1 MPLPSPA
8 LLQTRPMVLQRRA
21 VWGCAFAAAVVS
33 CWPLFAAAQT
43 STRVIRI
50 VVPFAAGGGND
61 VFARQIAQGL
71 TELRGQSVVVD
82 NKPGAG
88 GNLGTELVVRAPPD
102 GNTLLL
108 GHSGTLAIN
117 PSLYPKLS
125 FNPQRDLMPV
135 AMFASSPLVLVV
147 NPALPVKSVKD
158 LVALAHSQPGRINY
172 ASSGSG
178 TGAHLTGELFELK
191 SKSVI
196 VHIPYKG
203 TAPALTD
210 VIGGQVQM
218 MFSVAPAVLPH
229 IASGRLRALAVTGDK
244 RLPGL
249 PQVPTVAESGL
260 PGFES
265 SLTYGLMAPAGTPET
280 LINELSAQIL
290 KAAATPAFLERLAN
304 EGAVPLSGGPVP
316 FAARIK
322 AEHAKWADIIRVS
335 GATPD

>member
-1 MPLPSPA
+1 MMKKSGLNRRTVLTRSA
-8 LLQTRPMVLQRRA
+8 ASLLSLLCT
-21 VWGCAFAAAVVS
+21 S
-33 CWPLFAAAQT
+33 AAAQGAG
-43 STRVIRI
+43 RVIRI

-88 GNLGTELVVRAPPD
+88 GNLGTEVVVRSAPD
-102 GNTLLL
+102 GSTLLL

-117 PSLYPKLS
+117 PSLYPKLG
-125 FNPQRDLMPV
+125 FNTQRDLMPL

-147 NPALPVKSVKD
+147 NPAIPAKTVSE
-158 LVALAHSQPGRINY
+158 LVALARANAGQINY

-178 TGAHLTGELFELK
+178 TGAHLTGELFSLK
-191 SKSVI
+191 SNTRL

-218 MFSVAPAVLPH
+218 MFSVVPAVLQH
-229 IASGRLRALAVTGDK
+229 IASGRLRALAVTGDQ
-244 RLPGL
+244 RLPSL
-249 PQVPTVAESGL
+249 PQIPTVAESGL
-260 PGFES
+260 SGFES
-265 SLTYGLMAPAGTPET
+265 SLTYGLLAPVGTPQS
-280 LINELSAQIL
+280 LVNELSVQIL
-290 KAAATPAFLERLAN
+290 KAAATPAFLERLAK
-304 EGAVPLSGGPVP
+304 EGAVPLAGGPTQ

-322 AEHAKWADIIRVS
+322 AETIKWAEIVKIS

>member
-1 MPLPSPA
+1 MTNKSSINRRTLLAWSAAGPILPLLATPA
-8 LLQTRPMVLQRRA
+8 ASQNTGR
-21 VWGCAFAAAVVS
+21 
-33 CWPLFAAAQT
+33 T
-43 STRVIRI
+43 IRI

-88 GNLGTELVVRAPPD
+88 GNLGTELVVRSAPD
-102 GNTLLL
+102 GATLLL

-117 PSLYPKLS
+117 QSLYPKLG
-125 FNPQRDLMPV
+125 FNTQRDLMPL

-147 NPALPVKSVKD
+147 NPALPAKTVSE
-158 LVALAHSQPGRINY
+158 LIALARARSGQINY

-178 TGAHLTGELFELK
+178 TGAHLTGELFGLK
-191 SKSVI
+191 SNTKI

-218 MFSVAPAVLPH
+218 MFSVVPAVLQH
-229 IASGRLRALAVTGDK
+229 IASGRLRALAVTSEK

-265 SLTYGLMAPAGTPET
+265 SLTYGLLAPAGTPEAMV
-280 LINELSAQIL
+280 NELSAQIL

-304 EGAVPLSGGPVP
+304 EGAVALAGGPAQ

-322 AEHAKWADIIRVS
+322 AENIKWAEIVKIS